1 MTENCKIPSHI
12 LFIPFGMTVD
22 FQVALVA
29 MTVGDLCA
37 TTEHRDISHLE
48 HYKMNMLISSTRIIP
63 LCNGSSA

>member
-1 MTENCKIPSHI
+1 MKQYFLTLTFNNCIQFALIMQPI
-12 LFIPFGMTVD
+12 
-22 FQVALVA
+22 VALVA